1 MHIFFNFF
9 SHSSFH
15 IPLPLRFTSPA
26 AAPHTL
32 PHTARKISQIRQ
44 KDHTN
49 IRQVTSAKIFI
60 LEKTP
65 TQNERFCITT
75 PP

>member
-15 IPLPLRFTSPA
+15 STLPLPFISSA
-26 AAPHTL
+26 DAPHTP

-49 IRQVTSAKIFI
+49 IRQVTSAKKLI

>member
-9 SHSSFH
+9 FALQSSYPSSTAFYK
-15 IPLPLRFTSPA
+15 PSCRTPP
-26 AAPHTL
+26 L
-32 PHTARKISQIRQ
+32 PHTAGKISQIRQ
-44 KDHTN
+44 KDHSN